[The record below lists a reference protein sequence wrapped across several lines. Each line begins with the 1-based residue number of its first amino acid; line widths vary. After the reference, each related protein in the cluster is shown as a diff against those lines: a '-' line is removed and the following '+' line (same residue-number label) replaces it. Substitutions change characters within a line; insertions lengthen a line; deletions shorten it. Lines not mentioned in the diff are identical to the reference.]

1 MTKSAL
7 KALIL
12 IFVQTIALTWA
23 YELGFAQDL
32 NVQVL
37 SEQVREHLQNRIET
51 EFVLPD
57 TAIEDEYTYTTSMLS
72 RFYGRRNYLPAW
84 ISNDGPL
91 TQVDA
96 LIKTIREANQEGLMP
111 DEYNLGKIEDKLR
124 EIRQRKDT
132 NTPIDPFT
140 LVILD
145 ILLTEAFLTYSS
157 HLLDGRVN
165 PEKIEASWY
174 PNRYEVD
181 LVLLLQAAL
190 ESNTVEESLRSLL
203 PVDQRYIRMRQALRR
218 YRDIAARGG
227 WNSVPDGPKIKKG
240 DSGAR
245 IQALRARFITEGYLV
260 PGLSKNSEIF
270 DDQLEQAISKYQ
282 DNHGLKV
289 DGIVG
294 RDTLA
299 SLNIS
304 VEERVRQIELNMERL
319 RWLPKDLGKRYV
331 LINIPNYQLEVVE
344 NGKPVMIMRAVV
356 GKPSDPSPVLSSEIT
371 YLVLNPSWYV
381 PSSIATS
388 EILKE
393 LRTDSTYLAK
403 NDIKV
408 YKVED
413 GTRREINPA
422 TVNWTQVSEKNF
434 NYKFRQRPG
443 SKNVLGRIKFIFPN
457 PFDVY
462 LHDTS
467 SPELFAKFVRSFSHG
482 CMRVEKPI
490 ELAEFLMRDDAEW
503 TRENILSAIDKR
515 SEKTVWLPEPIPV
528 NVVYLTAWVDE
539 NGSIQFRNDIY
550 GLDKVLNEALNQRD
564 KALSISEGSLNHK

>member
-1 MTKSAL
+1 MAKSTS
-7 KALIL
+7 KALIV
-12 IFVQTIALTWA
+12 IFVQTIALIWA

-37 SEQVREHLQNRIET
+37 SEQVHKHLQNRIET
-51 EFVLPD
+51 EFVLPN

-91 TQVDA
+91 PQVDA
-96 LIKTIREANQEGLMP
+96 LIKTIREANHEGLMP

-132 NTPIDPFT
+132 NTPIDPST
-140 LVILD
+140 LVSLD
-145 ILLTEAFLTYSS
+145 ILLTEAFLTYGS

-190 ESNTVEESLRSLL
+190 ESNTVEESLRILI
-203 PVDQRYIRMRQALRR
+203 PEDQRYTRMRQALRR

-227 WNSVPDGPKIKKG
+227 WDSVLDGPKIKKG

-245 IQALRARFITEGYLV
+245 IQALRARLITEGYLV
-260 PGLSKNSEIF
+260 PGLSKSREIF

-294 RDTLA
+294 RDTIA

-304 VEERVRQIELNMERL
+304 VEERVRQMELNMERL

-393 LRTDSTYLAK
+393 LRTDPTYLAK

-408 YKVED
+408 YKVAD
-413 GTRREINPA
+413 GTRQEINPDI
-422 TVNWTQVSEKNF
+422 VNWTQVSEKNF
-434 NYKFRQRPG
+434 NYRFRQRPG
-443 SKNVLGRIKFIFPN
+443 SKNVLGRVKFIFPN

>member
-1 MTKSAL
+1 MAKSTS
-7 KALIL
+7 KALIV
-12 IFVQTIALTWA
+12 IFVQTIALIWA

-37 SEQVREHLQNRIET
+37 SEQVHKHLQNRIET
-51 EFVLPD
+51 EFVLPN

-91 TQVDA
+91 PQVDA
-96 LIKTIREANQEGLMP
+96 LIKTIREANHEGLMP

-132 NTPIDPFT
+132 NTPIDPST
-140 LVILD
+140 LVSLD
-145 ILLTEAFLTYSS
+145 ILLTEAFLTYGS

-190 ESNTVEESLRSLL
+190 ESNTVEESLRILI
-203 PVDQRYIRMRQALRR
+203 PEDQRYTRMRQALRR

-227 WNSVPDGPKIKKG
+227 WDSVLDGPKIKKG

-245 IQALRARFITEGYLV
+245 IQALRARLITEGYLV
-260 PGLSKNSEIF
+260 PGLSKSREIF

-294 RDTLA
+294 RDTIA

-304 VEERVRQIELNMERL
+304 VEERVRQMELNMERL

-393 LRTDSTYLAK
+393 LRTDPTYLAK

-408 YKVED
+408 YKVAD
-413 GTRREINPA
+413 GTRQEINPD

-434 NYKFRQRPG
+434 NYRFRQRPG
-443 SKNVLGRIKFIFPN
+443 SKNVLGRVKFIFPN

>member
-1 MTKSAL
+1 MANPVL

-12 IFVQTIALTWA
+12 IFVQTIALCWA
-23 YELGFAQDL
+23 YELGFPQDL

-37 SEQVREHLQNRIET
+37 SQQVREHLQNRIDKE
-51 EFVLPD
+51 LLSQN
-57 TAIEDEYTYTTSMLS
+57 TAIEDEYAFTTSRLS

-84 ISNDGPL
+84 ISNDRPL
-91 TQVDA
+91 PQVDA
-96 LIKTIREANQEGLMP
+96 LIKTIREANREGLNP
-111 DEYNLGKIEDKLR
+111 DDYNLGKIEDKLR
-124 EIRQRKDT
+124 EIQKSKDT
-132 NTPIDPFT
+132 NTPIYPST
-140 LVILD
+140 LVSLD
-145 ILLTEAFLTYSS
+145 ILLTEAFLTYGS

-190 ESNTVEESLRSLL
+190 GSNTVEESMHSLL
-203 PVDQRYIRMRQALRR
+203 PVDQGYKRMRQALRR

-227 WNSVPDGPKIKKG
+227 WNSVPVGPKIKKG
-240 DSGAR
+240 DSGTR
-245 IQALRARFITEGYLV
+245 IQALRARLITEGYLV
-260 PGLSKNSEIF
+260 PGLSKDRDIF
-270 DDQLEQAISKYQ
+270 DDLLEQAISKYQ

-294 RDTLA
+294 RDTIA
-299 SLNIS
+299 SLNVS
-304 VEERVRQIELNMERL
+304 VEDRVRQIELNMERM
-319 RWLPKDLGKRYV
+319 RWLPKELGKRYV

-344 NGKPVMIMRAVV
+344 DSKPLITMRAVV

-393 LRTDSTYLAK
+393 LRTDPTYLAK
-403 NDIKV
+403 NDIMV
-408 YKVED
+408 YKIVD
-413 GTRREINPA
+413 GNRMGINPA

-434 NYKFRQRPG
+434 NYRFRQRPG
-443 SKNVLGRIKFIFPN
+443 SKNVLGRVKFIFPN

-482 CMRVEKPI
+482 CMRVEKPM

-503 TRENILSAIDKR
+503 TRENILSAINKR
-515 SEKTVWLPEPIPV
+515 SEKTVWLPEPIPLHV
-528 NVVYLTAWVDE
+528 AYLTAWVDE

-550 GLDKVLNEALNQRD
+550 GLDKVLNGAWGQRD
-564 KALSISEGSLNHK
+564 KALTSQQESPIL

>member
-1 MTKSAL
+1 MAKSTS
-7 KALIL
+7 KALIV
-12 IFVQTIALTWA
+12 IFVQTIALIWA

-37 SEQVREHLQNRIET
+37 SEQVHKHLQNRIET
-51 EFVLPD
+51 EFVLPN

-91 TQVDA
+91 PQVDA
-96 LIKTIREANQEGLMP
+96 LIKTIREANHEGLMP

-132 NTPIDPFT
+132 NTPIDPST
-140 LVILD
+140 LVSLD
-145 ILLTEAFLTYSS
+145 ILLTEAFLTYGS

-190 ESNTVEESLRSLL
+190 ESNTVEESLRILI
-203 PVDQRYIRMRQALRR
+203 PEDQRYTRMRQALRR

-227 WNSVPDGPKIKKG
+227 WDSVLDGPKIKKG

-245 IQALRARFITEGYLV
+245 IQALRARLITEGYLV
-260 PGLSKNSEIF
+260 PGLSKSREIF

-294 RDTLA
+294 RDTIA

-304 VEERVRQIELNMERL
+304 VEERVRQMELNMERL

-371 YLVLNPSWYV
+371 YLLLNPSWYV

-393 LRTDSTYLAK
+393 LRTDPTYLAK

-408 YKVED
+408 YKVAD
-413 GTRREINPA
+413 GTRQEINPD

-434 NYKFRQRPG
+434 NYRFRQRPG
-443 SKNVLGRIKFIFPN
+443 SKNVLGRVKFIFPN

>member
-1 MTKSAL
+1 MAKSTS

-12 IFVQTIALTWA
+12 IFVQTIALCWA
-23 YELGFAQDL
+23 YELGFPQDL

-37 SEQVREHLQNRIET
+37 SKQVREHLQNRIET
-51 EFVLPD
+51 ELVQPN

-84 ISNDGPL
+84 ISNDRPL
-91 TQVDA
+91 PQVDA
-96 LIKTIREANQEGLMP
+96 LIKTISEANHEGLNP

-124 EIRQRKDT
+124 EIQKSKDT
-132 NTPIDPFT
+132 NTPIDPST
-140 LVILD
+140 LVSLD
-145 ILLTEAFLTYSS
+145 ILLTEAFLTYGS

-181 LVLLLQAAL
+181 LVLHLQAAL
-190 ESNTVEESLRSLL
+190 GSNTVEESLHSLL
-203 PVDQRYIRMRQALRR
+203 PVDQRYTRMRQALRR

-227 WNSVPDGPKIKKG
+227 WNSVPDGPKLKKG
-240 DSGAR
+240 NSGAR
-245 IQALRARFITEGYLV
+245 IQALRARLITEGYLI
-260 PGLSKNSEIF
+260 PGLSKDREVF

-294 RDTLA
+294 RDTIA

-304 VEERVRQIELNMERL
+304 VEERVSQIELNMERM
-319 RWLPKDLGKRYV
+319 RWLPRELGKRYV

-344 NGKPVMIMRAVV
+344 DSKPVMIMRAVV
-356 GKPSDPSPVLSSEIT
+356 GKPSDPSPALSSEIT

-393 LRTDSTYLAK
+393 LQTDPTYLAK
-403 NDIKV
+403 NDIMV
-408 YKVED
+408 YKIVD
-413 GTRREINPA
+413 GNRKEINPE

-434 NYKFRQRPG
+434 NYRFRQRPG
-443 SKNVLGRIKFIFPN
+443 SKNVLGRVKFIFPN

-490 ELAEFLMRDDAEW
+490 ELAEFLMRDDPEW
-503 TRENILSAIDKR
+503 TRENILSAINKR
-515 SEKTVWLPEPIPV
+515 SEKTVWLPEPIPLHIA
-528 NVVYLTAWVDE
+528 YLTAWVDE
-539 NGSIQFRNDIY
+539 NDSVQFRNDIY
-550 GLDKVLNEALNQRD
+550 GLDKVLNEAWGQRD
-564 KALSISEGSLNHK
+564 KALTSQQESPIL

>member
-1 MTKSAL
+1 M
-7 KALIL
+7 IL
-12 IFVQTIALTWA
+12 IFVQTIALCWV
-23 YELGFAQDL
+23 YEFGFTQDINAQA
-32 NVQVL
+32 L
-37 SEQVREHLQNRIET
+37 SELVHEHLQNRIEK
-51 EFVLPD
+51 ELVQPN

-91 TQVDA
+91 PQVDA
-96 LIKTIREANQEGLMP
+96 LIKTISEANHEGLMP

-124 EIRQRKDT
+124 EIQKSKDT
-132 NTPIDPFT
+132 NTPIDPST
-140 LVILD
+140 LVSLD
-145 ILLTEAFLTYSS
+145 ILLTEAFLTYGS

-181 LVLLLQAAL
+181 LVLHLQAAL
-190 ESNTVEESLRSLL
+190 GSNTVEESLHSLL
-203 PVDQRYIRMRQALRR
+203 PVDQRYTRMRQALRR

-227 WNSVPDGPKIKKG
+227 WNSVPDGPKLKKG
-240 DSGAR
+240 NSGAR
-245 IQALRARFITEGYLV
+245 IQALRARLITEGYLI
-260 PGLSKNSEIF
+260 PGLSKDREVF

-294 RDTLA
+294 RDTIA

-304 VEERVRQIELNMERL
+304 VEERVSQIELNMERM
-319 RWLPKDLGKRYV
+319 RWLPRELGKRYV

-344 NGKPVMIMRAVV
+344 DSKPVMSMRAVV
-356 GKPSDPSPVLSSEIT
+356 GKPSDPSPALSSEIT

-393 LRTDSTYLAK
+393 LQTDPTYLAK

-408 YKVED
+408 YKIAD
-413 GTRREINPA
+413 GTRREINPD

-434 NYKFRQRPG
+434 NYRFRQRPG
-443 SKNVLGRIKFIFPN
+443 SKNVLGRVKFIFPN

-490 ELAEFLMRDDAEW
+490 ELAEFLMRDDPEW
-503 TRENILSAIDKR
+503 TRENILSAINKR
-515 SEKTVWLPEPIPV
+515 SEKTVWLPEPIPLHIA
-528 NVVYLTAWVDE
+528 YLTAWVDE
-539 NGSIQFRNDIY
+539 NDSVQFRNDIY
-550 GLDKVLNEALNQRD
+550 GLDKVLNEAWGQRD
-564 KALSISEGSLNHK
+564 KALTSQQESPIL

>member
-190 ESNTVEESLRSLL
+190 ESNTVEESLRILI
-203 PVDQRYIRMRQALRR
+203 PEDQRYTRMRQALRR

-227 WNSVPDGPKIKKG
+227 WDSVLDGPKIKKG

-245 IQALRARFITEGYLV
+245 IQALRARLITEGYLV
-260 PGLSKNSEIF
+260 PGLSKSREIF

-294 RDTLA
+294 RDTIA

-304 VEERVRQIELNMERL
+304 VEERVRQMELNMERL

-393 LRTDSTYLAK
+393 LRTDPTYLAK

-408 YKVED
+408 YKVAD
-413 GTRREINPA
+413 GTRQEINPD

-434 NYKFRQRPG
+434 NYRFRQRPG
-443 SKNVLGRIKFIFPN
+443 SKNVLGRVKFIFPN

>member
-1 MTKSAL
+1 MAKSTS
-7 KALIL
+7 KALIV
-12 IFVQTIALTWA
+12 IFVQTIALIWA

-37 SEQVREHLQNRIET
+37 SEQVHKHLQNRIET
-51 EFVLPD
+51 EFVLPN

-72 RFYGRRNYLPAW
+72 RFYGRRNYLPTW

-91 TQVDA
+91 PQVDA
-96 LIKTIREANQEGLMP
+96 LIKTIREANHEGLMP

-132 NTPIDPFT
+132 NTPIDPST
-140 LVILD
+140 LVSLD
-145 ILLTEAFLTYSS
+145 ILLTEAFLTYGS

-190 ESNTVEESLRSLL
+190 ESNTVEESLRILI
-203 PVDQRYIRMRQALRR
+203 PEDQRYTRMRQALRR

-227 WNSVPDGPKIKKG
+227 WDSVLDGPKIKKG

-245 IQALRARFITEGYLV
+245 IQALRARLITEGYLV
-260 PGLSKNSEIF
+260 PGLSKSREIF

-294 RDTLA
+294 RDTIA

-304 VEERVRQIELNMERL
+304 VEERVRQMELNMERL

-393 LRTDSTYLAK
+393 LRTDPTYLAK

-408 YKVED
+408 YKVAD
-413 GTRREINPA
+413 GTRQEINPD
-422 TVNWTQVSEKNF
+422 TVNWNQVSEKNF
-434 NYKFRQRPG
+434 NYRFRQRPG
-443 SKNVLGRIKFIFPN
+443 SKNVLGRVKFIFPN

>member
-1 MTKSAL
+1 MAKSTS

-12 IFVQTIALTWA
+12 IFVQTIALIWA
-23 YELGFAQDL
+23 YELGFTQDL
-32 NVQVL
+32 NAQAL
-37 SEQVREHLQNRIET
+37 SELVYEHLQNRIET
-51 EFVLPD
+51 ELVLPN
-57 TAIEDEYTYTTSMLS
+57 TAIEDEYTFTTSRLS

-91 TQVDA
+91 PQVDA
-96 LIKTIREANQEGLMP
+96 LIKTIREANREGLMP
-111 DEYNLGKIEDKLR
+111 DEYNLGEIEDKLR
-124 EIRQRKDT
+124 EIRQSKDT
-132 NTPIDPFT
+132 NTPIDPST
-140 LVILD
+140 LVSLD
-145 ILLTEAFLTYSS
+145 ILLTEAFLTYGS

-190 ESNTVEESLRSLL
+190 GSNTVEESLRSLI
-203 PVDQRYIRMRQALRR
+203 PEDQRYTRMRQALRH

-245 IQALRARFITEGYLV
+245 VQELRKRLIAEGYLE
-260 PGLSKNSEIF
+260 GDLSANKDLY
-270 DDQLEQAISKYQ
+270 DDLLEQAISKYQ

-294 RDTLA
+294 RDTIA
-299 SLNIS
+299 SLNVS
-304 VEERVRQIELNMERL
+304 VEDRVRQIELNMERM
-319 RWLPKDLGKRYV
+319 RWLPRELGKRYV
-331 LINIPNYQLEVVE
+331 LINIPNFQLEVVE
-344 NGKPVMIMRAVV
+344 NDEPLIHMRAVV
-356 GKPSDPSPVLSSEIT
+356 GKHSDPSPVLSSEIT
-371 YLVLNPSWYV
+371 YLVLNPSWHV

-393 LRTDSTYLAK
+393 LRTDPTYLAK

-408 YKVED
+408 YKIAD
-413 GTRREINPA
+413 GTRREINPD
-422 TVNWTQVSEKNF
+422 TVNWNQVSEKNF
-434 NYKFRQRPG
+434 DYRFRQRPG
-443 SKNVLGRIKFIFPN
+443 SKNVLGRVKFIFPN

-490 ELAEFLMRDDAEW
+490 ELAEFLMRDDPEW
-503 TRENILSAIDKR
+503 TSENILNAINKR
-515 SEKTVWLPEPIPV
+515 SEKTVWLPEPIPLHIA
-528 NVVYLTAWVDE
+528 YLTAWVDKD
-539 NGSIQFRNDIY
+539 GSVQFRNDIY
-550 GLDKVLNEALNQRD
+550 GLDKVLDEAWGQRD
-564 KALSISEGSLNHK
+564 KTLSLSDESPNP